1 MSFTDTSSAK
11 KYASIAETAAAQA
24 KLYANKL
31 ELAPNYAEQA
41 ATSATAAAASAQVAV
56 NAEGV
61 VNNLVVSASES
72 ATSAAESAALAGNAA
87 AAAVGQC
94 VRVVEGELIDPLP
107 ESSTRANS
115 FLVFDST
122 GNATVLSK
130 DDVAI
135 LDPEGKIPVS
145 MIPAIAITQ
154 PFVVS
159 SQAAMLALDAQV
171 GDVAKRTDKGFSFI
185 LSAEPASTLS
195 NWVQLNDDVLAQL
208 GLSSG
213 ATQVGALDDV
223 GGATTVQGALN
234 LKATTASVT
243 STDSANRSWTNENFV
258 DSTYK
263 KLQTGNF
270 ATGFTITNQFQV
282 ILYPTD
288 GFWYRYLGTIPGGGL
303 TLSAGSSPDSNW
315 ENINKQQM
323 VSLRKI
329 NSLSTASI
337 AGYIGVNIDMPVS
350 VTDSDNQGAI
360 IAAGTTIRNDI
371 NNQNQIKTTKNQ
383 SALRVDGDNVTLIGV
398 CGLGSAAAD
407 NTITSEFITTRM
419 AWAAGKTI
427 KNLNIIG
434 VHAKNFT
441 TGIHLIGTQDCDV
454 IDASFEDMIYSP
466 VTLGSAG
473 GYGVLTGGNSKD
485 SRIIGLRFKANAYGR
500 HAVYVSSIGSNSD
513 INVDGSY
520 NITIEGASLDYTA
533 VDHSLSDSGM
543 VPIHI
548 RRAKGVDVLSCNLR
562 GSASL
567 VSTSNDTGPAAR
579 IRVINSK
586 AVDMVSAQ
594 NRASGF
600 VVIGRSNIPYRTSDV
615 EIRGNYSVMTQGA
628 GQPVGNDQGAIF
640 YGVDGLV
647 LLDNHHIVDTG
658 VCYNLVQC
666 TDFLIDNIKD
676 ELQVSSNST
685 FKPVIYLDTCSG
697 GTIGKIKTTR
707 GATFSNGKSAIV
719 GNLSSCSD
727 ITCNFYRY
735 IEFTVTNGVVSLTDD
750 AFDIISSG
758 GITFG
763 TSTITIQFRAHVT
776 QQATVGCSVYSRT
789 ANNVSMYKSNIG
801 TKSITISL
809 LNNSTGAAQATSSF
823 TARIGVS
830 FFS

>member
-1 MSFTDTSSAK
+1 MSFSDISSAK

-213 ATQVGALDDV
+213 ATQVGALDDA

-243 STDSANRSWTNENFV
+243 STDSANRAWTNENFV

-282 ILYPTD
+282 VLYPTD
-288 GFWYRYLGTIPGGGL
+288 GFWYRYIGTLSGGGL
-303 TLSAGSSPDSNW
+303 TLPAGSSPDSSW

-329 NSLSTASI
+329 NALSTASI
-337 AGYIGVNIDMPVS
+337 AGYIGVNVDMPVS

-360 IAAGTTIRNDI
+360 ISANTTIRNDI
-371 NNQNQIKTTKNQ
+371 NNQNFIKTTKNQ
-383 SALRVDGDNVTLIGV
+383 SALRVDGDNVTLIGL
-398 CGLGSAAAD
+398 CGVGSAAAD
-407 NTITSEFITTRM
+407 NSGTSEFITTRM
-419 AWAAGKTI
+419 AQAAGKTI
-427 KNLNIIG
+427 KNLLIKG
-434 VHAKNFT
+434 AKASKFT
-441 TGIHLIGTQDCDV
+441 TGIHFSGVDGGQAIDCDF
-454 IDASFEDMIYSP
+454 ADMQYSP

-473 GYGVLTGGNSKD
+473 GYAVLTD
-485 SRIIGLRFKANAYGR
+485 KASNIKVLNLKYVANTYGR
-500 HAVYVSSIGSNSD
+500 HAVYVSCIGSNSD

-628 GQPVGNDQGAIF
+628 GQAVGNDQGAIF

-750 AFDIISSG
+750 AFDIIASG

-776 QQATVGCSVYSRT
+776 QQATVGCSIYSRT